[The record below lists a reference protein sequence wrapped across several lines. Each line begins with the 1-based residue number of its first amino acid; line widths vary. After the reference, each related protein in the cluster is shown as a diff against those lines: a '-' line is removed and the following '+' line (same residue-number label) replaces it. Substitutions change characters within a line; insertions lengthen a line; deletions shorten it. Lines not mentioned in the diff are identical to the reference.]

1 MPDPKLAAVIGMM
14 YDPKK
19 KRTHAETKMK
29 DFETPDLDDAAL
41 HWPRASDKTFVE
53 TAPFRGAWVASATDE
68 RLFRMI
74 KGFHEAGDLLVFES
88 NAEPHRALNLLFPL
102 IFSYR
107 QSLELR
113 LKYLIMAYGP
123 LANEAPDF
131 RKHGLRELFAKCRR
145 IISFFD
151 TKLGDADREAL
162 DAVQAR
168 ITEFDAIDPGSDA
181 FRFAHDSK
189 GQPIK
194 PAASEID
201 LPNLK
206 TVVSSI
212 HNFLECVDLQFQH
225 GYGITPCQ
233 Y

>member
-1 MPDPKLAAVIGMM
+1 MQ
-14 YDPKK
+14 
-19 KRTHAETKMK
+19 
-29 DFETPDLDDAAL
+29 DFETPDSDDAAPY
-41 HWPRASDKTFVE
+41 WPRASDKTFVE
-53 TAPFRGAWVASATDE
+53 TAPFRGAWAASATDE

-74 KGFHEAGDLLVFES
+74 KGFHEAGDLLVFEC
-88 NAEPHRALNLLFPL
+88 NAEPRRALNLLFPL

-123 LANEAPDF
+123 LTNEAPDF
-131 RKHGLRELFAKCRR
+131 RKHGLRDLFAKCRR
-145 IISFFD
+145 IILFFG
-151 TKLGDADREAL
+151 TAIGDADREAL
-162 DAVQAR
+162 DAVEAR

-194 PAASEID
+194 LGVSEID
-201 LPNLK
+201 LSNLK
-206 TVVSSI
+206 TVVASL
-212 HNFLECVDLQFQH
+212 HNFLECVDLQFRH

-233 Y
+233 P